1 MKRFPFKLFNIK
13 WKSLLFVPWFTFF
26 WILVTSFKNSLLN
39 CRNRSSRT
47 LASNARDW
55 LLMTLLEL
63 LWVVGQIITNL
74 FMYLKVYLFF
84 AGVLSCLISL
94 NSSLFKFTQEISHI
108 PRNLLLNFLPVKN
121 PKPKQKSDIIGCGW
135 K

>member
-1 MKRFPFKLFNIK
+1 MKRFPFTLFNIN

-26 WILVTSFKNSLLN
+26 WILVSSFKNSLLN

-47 LASNARDW
+47 LVSNARDW
-55 LLMTLLEL
+55 LLMSLLEL

-94 NSSLFKFTQEISHI
+94 NSSLFMAYSRDLSHAKKSAFKFCTC
-108 PRNLLLNFLPVKN
+108 K
-121 PKPKQKSDIIGCGW
+121 KSQT
-135 K
+135 KTKVR